1 MIKVLVLCV
10 LIGMSFTARGTEF
23 HITIVTS
30 SDLEKPNRGQSFAGI
45 QTQIERPVHRAAKL
59 ALFESKTSYET
70 FGIKPILKNL
80 DLDSSTE
87 YLSQLSAIHPDSL
100 VIVDTPEDTF
110 VEVAQILNQLNLVTI
125 NVRHTNPD
133 LRENLCLKTL
143 YHTIP
148 SDRMYFD
155 ALSQFLIYRNWRK
168 VLMVHGPSKVD
179 HARAKTLLES
189 LSKFGADV
197 SDIREFTLSHHPDD
211 RDSNKPEFLTG
222 GASYDVVAVI
232 DTVRDFGR
240 YIQYSTRRARPVV
253 GDVGLIPRGWHRT
266 LERYGAPQLNERYRV
281 FDSTAKLQAFEAMSD
296 AEFATWSA
304 IKLITNSLNTI
315 DTNNG
320 SLNILTNLTN
330 KGSLKVSTILNHPDA
345 QVDLYKGTRGSIR
358 RWNQQLR
365 QPVLLT
371 TEDAVIAVAP
381 MPKFLHPLHYVDT
394 LGLDEPESTCQ
405 LDWVE

>member
-1 MIKVLVLCV
+1 MKRLLLLCV
-10 LIGMSFTARGTEF
+10 LFGMSIAAEGADF
-23 HITIVTS
+23 HITIVTTP
-30 SDLEKPNRGQSFAGI
+30 DLEKPTRGQSFAGI

-59 ALFESKTSYET
+59 ALFESRTSYAT
-70 FGIKPILKNL
+70 FDIKPSLNNL
-80 DLDSSTE
+80 NLDSSVD
-87 YLSQLSAIHPDSL
+87 YRSQLATIHPNSL

-110 VEVAQILNQLNLVTI
+110 IELAKILNELELVTI

-133 LRENLCLKTL
+133 LRENLCLATL
-143 YHTIP
+143 FHTIP

-155 ALSQFLIYRNWRK
+155 ALVQFLIFSNWRK
-168 VLMVHGPSKVD
+168 VLVVHGPSAID
-179 HARAKTLLES
+179 HARAKTLTES
-189 LSKFGADV
+189 LSKFGADI
-197 SDIREFTLSHHPDD
+197 SDVREFTLSHHPDD
-211 RDSNKPEFLTG
+211 RDRNKPEFLTG

-232 DTVRDFGR
+232 DKARDFGR
-240 YIQYSTRRARPVV
+240 YFQYKTRRPRPVV

-281 FDSTAKLQAFEAMSD
+281 FDKSAQLPASDAMSD

-304 IKLITNSLNTI
+304 IKLITNSLNTAGPTDELLI
-315 DTNNG
+315 DG
-320 SLNILTNLTN
+320 QLN
-330 KGSLKVSTILNHPDA
+330 VSAMLRHPDA

-381 MPKFLHPLHYVDT
+381 MPKFLHPTHYVDT

-405 LDWVE
+405 LD